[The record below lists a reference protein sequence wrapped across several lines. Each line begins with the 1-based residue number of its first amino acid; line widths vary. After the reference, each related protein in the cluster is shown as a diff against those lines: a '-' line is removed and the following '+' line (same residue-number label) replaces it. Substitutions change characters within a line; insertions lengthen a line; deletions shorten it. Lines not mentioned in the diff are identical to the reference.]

1 VYACVKRSSE
11 FLEYLWMLWT
21 EVCVG
26 SEGGKK
32 ERVRCGGKEVFVGS
46 EGLKERGKEGCCCAA
61 TQGER
66 EGYI

>member
-1 VYACVKRSSE
+1 
-11 FLEYLWMLWT
+11 MLWT